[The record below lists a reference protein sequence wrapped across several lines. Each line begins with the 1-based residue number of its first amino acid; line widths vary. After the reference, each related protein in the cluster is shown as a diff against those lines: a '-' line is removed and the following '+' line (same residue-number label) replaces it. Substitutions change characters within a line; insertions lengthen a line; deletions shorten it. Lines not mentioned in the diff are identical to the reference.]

1 MANLVEIKEQKDIA
15 RKTPIEIFPDPK
27 IAVVL
32 TNQQSGAT
40 NSPLVSV
47 GDIVALGQ
55 KIADS
60 KERISA
66 PVHSPISGKVI
77 KIANVFNSCFEYP
90 TEAIYIE
97 GNGNKIKDK
106 TLTPISEA
114 ELKDTSNEAPVSY
127 THLTLPTNREV

>member
-1 MANLVEIKEQKDIA
+1 MNKMANLVEIKEQKDIA

-47 GDIVALGQ
+47 GDTVVIGQ

-66 PVHSPISGKVI
+66 PVHSPTAVKS
-77 KIANVFNSCFEYP
+77 
-90 TEAIYIE
+90 
-97 GNGNKIKDK
+97 
-106 TLTPISEA
+106 
-114 ELKDTSNEAPVSY
+114 
-127 THLTLPTNREV
+127 